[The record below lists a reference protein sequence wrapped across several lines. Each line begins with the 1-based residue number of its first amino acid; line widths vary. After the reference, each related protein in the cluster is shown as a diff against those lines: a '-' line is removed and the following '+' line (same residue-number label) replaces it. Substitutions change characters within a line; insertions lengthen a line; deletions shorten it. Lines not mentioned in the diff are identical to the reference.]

1 MENLARTSN
10 SPAASSASAGERVLD
25 RAASGVHGA
34 VDRAAS
40 VADDAARAAMPA
52 IDRAAAIA
60 HQAVDRATSAA
71 APTAQWITSKG
82 EHLNATRKAWAEETC
97 KFVSSN
103 PGTTIGVALAIGFLI
118 GRIRR

>member
-1 MENLARTSN
+1 MENPLRTSS
-10 SPAASSASAGERVLD
+10 SPAASGASTGERVLD

-34 VDRAAS
+34 VDKVAG

-60 HQAVDRATSAA
+60 HQAVDKATSAA
-71 APTAQWITSKG
+71 APTAQWLSSKG
-82 EHLNATRKAWAEETC
+82 EHLNATRKAWTEETC
-97 KFVSSN
+97 KFVSTN
-103 PGTTIGVALAIGFLI
+103 PGTTIGLALAIGFLI